1 MTVLYESGNFKI
13 ISEKLDDCA
22 HESCD
27 ICVPILFFIAILST
41 LFSLFLKLDII
52 FGIIPITSLILII
65 GLFLKF
71 PNKCGIRIKLVESV
85 YTRGR
90 YLNSN
95 NIQLSDNP
103 DKDRQKI
110 KNVVE
115 YIKKYIDKYKKE
127 DEENMKKSKECCIKY
142 KNVISDLEV
151 KND

>member
-13 ISEKLDDCA
+13 ISEKLDNCSND
-22 HESCD
+22 SRD
-27 ICVPILFFIAILST
+27 ICIMILFLAVIFST
-41 LFSLFLKLDII
+41 VCFLALNLDVI
-52 FGIIPITSLILII
+52 FGTIPLILMILI
-65 GLFLKF
+65 LGLFLKF
-71 PNKCGIRIKLVESV
+71 PNKCGIRIKLNGLV
-85 YTRGR
+85 YTNGR
-90 YLNSN
+90 YLHSSD
-95 NIQLSDNP
+95 IQLSDNP

-115 YIKKYIDKYKKE
+115 YIKKDIDKYKKE